1 MIENKNKANCYD
13 ENWPNFDVMVA
24 KALEVWRRQQFYW
37 LNSWGLHQISISRR
51 KMCPAVIISDTIFDQ
66 EMYEHELWIILC
78 KCMFK
83 SFVSR
88 KKKLTVRTLWVAYI
102 ECNTMRWTR
111 WTNYMELFDFS
122 MGIMKNMRQ
131 FSFVSRFTIESGLSI
146 VRYTSFFS
154 AGVVYFPCGML
165 VFAYHVLCAL
175 FSNGEFSM
183 ATSVFFHFIFL
194 PMNFICSTV
203 MI

>member
-146 VRYTSFFS
+146 VRYTSFF
-154 AGVVYFPCGML
+154 L
-165 VFAYHVLCAL
+165 LVLCIFPAECL
-175 FSNGEFSM
+175 SLHITFC
-183 ATSVFFHFIFL
+183 AHFFPMENFRWQLRFFFI
-194 PMNFICSTV
+194 
-203 MI
+203 